1 MRWAGFND
9 NPHAQPRLTLVNLFV
24 PRAGHAAPGS
34 TRIRLD
40 LAYDGTDFTGWAR
53 QPGFRTVQADIENGL
68 AGILQ
73 SFPPH
78 PTLIVAGRTDAGV
91 HARGQVAHFDLT
103 AEQAHSLVRIQ
114 RGTGNRPPV
123 DLGTAVLRRLGGILV
138 TKPDIVLRRA
148 TVVPG
153 GFDARFSAMWRR
165 YEYRIADPLA
175 LHDPQQ
181 RLRTT
186 WHPFKL
192 DLAAMD
198 AAAATLVGLHDFAAY
213 CKPRPGAT
221 TIRTV
226 QDFRWRRDDDGLLIA
241 TIKADAFCH
250 SMVRAMV
257 GACVAVGEGRLD
269 GSTLAHLHFDKHRI
283 SEFKVMQAH
292 GLTLIDVGYPEDAE
306 LALRAVATRN
316 RRSLPGPVEV
326 ASAAL

>member
-1 MRWAGFND
+1 M
-9 NPHAQPRLTLVNLFV
+9 
-24 PRAGHAAPGS
+24 
-34 TRIRLD
+34 
-40 LAYDGTDFTGWAR
+40 
-53 QPGFRTVQADIENGL
+53 
-68 AGILQ
+68 
-73 SFPPH
+73 
-78 PTLIVAGRTDAGV
+78 
-91 HARGQVAHFDLT
+91 AHFDLT

-153 GFDARFSAMWRR
+153 GFDARFSALWRR

-186 WHPFKL
+186 WHPFRL
-192 DLAAMD
+192 DSLAMD

-226 QDFRWRRDDDGLLIA
+226 QDFRWHRDDDGLIIA
-241 TIKADAFCH
+241 SITADAFCH

-269 GSTLAHLHFDKHRI
+269 GSTLADLHFDKHRI

-306 LALRAVATRN
+306 LGRRAVATRN
-316 RRSLPGPVEV
+316 RRSLP
-326 ASAAL
+326 AAVVPN